1 MEIVAAGAGVTG
13 PHGTLLEPTSLRASS
28 GELRLVS
35 GPPRSGRTA
44 LALLLAGRLR
54 PDSGTVLRNGRRA
67 PAELR
72 GTVAVVDAPGVT
84 EPEGSVELREVVAE
98 GLGIA
103 GRRFGGQ
110 AVRDWLAERGLRQQ
124 ANLRF
129 ERVPPHCRTRLL
141 LDLAREARGVE
152 ALVLD
157 CPDRHGGEAISWYG
171 AAQEAASQGYAV
183 VALCSPHTAIELDHI
198 PARIGTDNDLPPSPR
213 RTDQP
218 TDSDLSTDSVAN
230 VDPGSF

>member
-1 MEIVAAGAGVTG
+1 MEILAAGAGVTG

-28 GELRLVS
+28 GELLLVS

-72 GTVAVVDAPGVT
+72 ETVAVVDAPGVT
-84 EPEGSVELREVVAE
+84 EPEGSVQLRDVVAE

-103 GRRFGGQ
+103 GRRFGGR

-124 ANLRF
+124 AGLRF
-129 ERVPPHCRTRLL
+129 ERITPHCRTRLL

-157 CPDRHGGEAISWYG
+157 CPDRHGGEAVRWYS

-183 VALCSPHTAIELDHI
+183 VALCSPHTATELNHL
-198 PARIGTDNDLPPSPR
+198 PARIGTDNDEPASPP
-213 RTDQP
+213 RTEP
-218 TDSDLSTDSVAN
+218 SADSAPPADS
-230 VDPGSF
+230 GSF